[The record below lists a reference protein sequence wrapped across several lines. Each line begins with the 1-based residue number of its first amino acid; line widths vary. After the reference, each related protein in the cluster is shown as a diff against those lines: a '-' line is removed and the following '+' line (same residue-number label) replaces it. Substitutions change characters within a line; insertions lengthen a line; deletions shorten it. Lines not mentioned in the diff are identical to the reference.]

1 MTFVNFE
8 YKSLSRLHCLDFI
21 VDLGEFGTSRKNVYG
36 FSALAFGLATCPG
49 RSVGV
54 SDRSFEEL
62 VGRSVG
68 IYRVGLLFQNE
79 GRSVG
84 KPESGVLR
92 GHGSVGRTGKN
103 AGTIFQARKRIS
115 HVSLNK

>member
-1 MTFVNFE
+1 MITVLIRVPLNPVGGA
-8 YKSLSRLHCLDFI
+8 KS
-21 VDLGEFGTSRKNVYG
+21 NVS
-36 FSALAFGLATCPG
+36 SASPRVPTHG

-68 IYRVGLLFQNE
+68 IFRVGLLFQNE

-92 GHGSVGRTGKN
+92 GHGSVGRTGKKIRR
-103 AGTIFQARKRIS
+103 AVSRSVGREKIS
-115 HVSLNK
+115 SHLKSTFK